1 MKYTIAV
8 VVILALLIQPVSALE
23 LDLPATPKQAELLMP
38 DRTDTFGNVQGIIGN
53 VAFTE
58 EQLLENLEAF
68 MATILK
74 VKPSTVKG
82 DYIKNIA
89 VSTTMGPGIK
99 IITNSFDK

>member
-1 MKYTIAV
+1 MV
-8 VVILALLIQPVSALE
+8 
-23 LDLPATPKQAELLMP
+23 
-38 DRTDTFGNVQGIIGN
+38 
-53 VAFTE
+53 

-89 VSTTMGPGIK
+89 ITTTMGPGIK
-99 IITNSFDK
+99 VLTNSFDK